1 MMNTTENGA
10 ASYGTT
16 NDPRLDLF
24 FKTTR
29 NLGKLEASDED
40 NHQLHTLINASWM
53 VDQQD
58 TMKILMNWRD
68 CRGGKGDYDGFITAM
83 AYINSYVPG
92 GKDWVAAI
100 FALIPEYGSW
110 LDLIKLWH
118 LGCQSLKDDIMEVI
132 TSQLQKDIVTMR
144 IIALTNETYVE
155 APVSLLA
162 KWIPSENS
170 KWDRY
175 TKNRFCLALCKALFP
190 SVETITSKEL
200 RSLRQDY
207 LSPIRKHLDLV
218 EIKMCR
224 NVYGEID
231 YSKVPSVAMNRYKD
245 AFKDHDKERFT
256 QYLADV
262 AAKKTKINSGQVY
275 PHDLVKQYLESDLD
289 HNDVIEAQWQ
299 DIKAKVAATGA
310 FKNAIS
316 IVDVSGSMH
325 GTPIQV
331 AIALGLLSCGEWND
345 HQVITFSDDPA
356 LYSIKEFTTL
366 HDQVKRTSMDMPW
379 EMNTNFEKVIDLIH
393 GLVMD
398 GKKQIDRLFIFSD
411 MQFDQA
417 ITDSNQTDMERIK
430 AKFATTGH
438 TLPQIIFWNLRG
450 DTQDFPITTDESG
463 VAMLSGFSPALLT
476 SIMDNDD
483 ISPMAILFKI
493 IRSPR
498 YEKIKLPHWLQ
509 LDRYFETVV

>member
-1 MMNTTENGA
+1 MNTATTENGA
-10 ASYGTT
+10 SSYGTT

-29 NLGKLEASDED
+29 TLGKLGASYDE
-40 NHQLHTLINASWM
+40 NHQLYTLIDASWM
-53 VDQQD
+53 QDQED

-92 GKDWVAAI
+92 GKEWVATI
-100 FALIPEYGSW
+100 CHMIPEYGSW

-118 LGCQSLKDDIMEVI
+118 LGCSSLKDDIMEVI
-132 TSQLQKDIVTMR
+132 TLQLQKDIMTTR
-144 IIALTNETYVE
+144 TNDANADV
-155 APVSLLA
+155 PVSLLA

-175 TKNRFCLALCKALFP
+175 TKNRFCLALCRALFP
-190 SVETITSKEL
+190 SVKTITSKEL

-207 LSPIRKHLDLV
+207 LAPIRKHLDLV

-224 NVYGEID
+224 NAYGEID
-231 YSKVPSVAMNRYKD
+231 YSKVPSVAMNRYKY
-245 AFKDHDKERFT
+245 AFIDHDNDRFT

-262 AAKKTKINSGQVY
+262 AAKKTKINAGQVY
-275 PHDLVKQYLESDLD
+275 PHDLVKQYLASGST
-289 HNDVIEAQWQ
+289 HNEVIEAQWQ

-316 IVDVSGSMH
+316 IVDVSGSMV
-325 GTPIQV
+325 GTPMQV

-345 HQVITFSDDPA
+345 HQVITFSEDPD
-356 LYSIKEFTTL
+356 LYSVKESTTL
-366 HDQVKRTSMDMPW
+366 HDQVKRLSERMPW
-379 EMNTNFEKVIDLIH
+379 GMNTNFEKVIDLIH
-393 GLVMD
+393 GLVVD
-398 GKKQIDRLFIFSD
+398 GKKQIERLFIFSD
-411 MQFDQA
+411 MQFDRA
-417 ITDSNQTDMERIK
+417 IQDSNQTDMARIR

-498 YEKIKLPHWLQ
+498 YEKIKLPDWRQ
-509 LDRYFETVV
+509 LDTYFESDV